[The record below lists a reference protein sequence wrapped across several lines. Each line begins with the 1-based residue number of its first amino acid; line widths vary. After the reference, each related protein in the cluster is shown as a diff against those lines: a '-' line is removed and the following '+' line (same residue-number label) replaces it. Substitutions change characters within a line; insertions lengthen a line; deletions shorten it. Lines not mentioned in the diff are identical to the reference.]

1 MLPLQDL
8 SRRRVY
14 FAELPLH
21 VHIDLHCIFNN
32 HDSEQCLPLRPFNI
46 RRRTSASFRCIN
58 SSVRTWRASSHRSR
72 RCLAGPLDGQ
82 NPTLTD
88 LYQTSGLAFVPGKH
102 LLRAI
107 SIPIWLVRK
116 WDLNAPFRNPS
127 MDMRLRS
134 LPMRHSSRFLA
145 SLS

>member
-1 MLPLQDL
+1 MFI
-8 SRRRVY
+8 S
-14 FAELPLH
+14 
-21 VHIDLHCIFNN
+21 IFTASSIIITVNK
-32 HDSEQCLPLRPFNI
+32 CLPLRPFNI
-46 RRRTSASFRCIN
+46 IRRTSASFRCIN
-58 SSVRTWRASSHRSR
+58 PSVRTLRASSHRSR

-88 LYQTSGLAFVPGKH
+88 LYQTSGIDFVNGKH

-127 MDMRLRS
+127 TDMRLRS

-145 SLS
+145 SHSWSIRAREFTTGHGARW